1 MKTET
6 TAVPLTLIGGFLGS
20 GKTSLLNH
28 IINNTRGKRFA
39 VLVNDFGEI
48 NIDAKLVVSV
58 EGETISLSN
67 GCVCCMIR
75 DDLLKEVL
83 RLVERDILPE
93 HIVIE
98 TSGVAKPVSVA
109 ETFINPGV
117 QQLVDV
123 QNMITL
129 LDADLVIDTEADYTD
144 LAYSQIAVA
153 DLVVINKT
161 DLVSPEKLEAVR
173 QKVEAIVP
181 RARILETSFGEVPLD
196 LIFDDQM
203 SWAMESIEER
213 NKILTRHNEQ
223 HNDEEFAQTLP
234 VATQHNKEFANW
246 TFRSDEE
253 WSFNAIQRAV
263 ESLPQGIFRAKG
275 MVRLDLETGEYGVLQ
290 VTGRRGW
297 LKLVEP
303 ESEEDEPVNTELVF
317 IGKPDSTSNDDIKDH
332 FELAWQAAK
341 NQGTQEGRVSDL
353 RAFTVQF
360 V

>member
-1 MKTET
+1 MNNSHSTFSPIPVT
-6 TAVPLTLIGGFLGS
+6 IIGGFLGS

-67 GCVCCMIR
+67 GCVCCVIR
-75 DDLLKEVL
+75 DDLLKEVI
-83 RLVERDILPE
+83 RLFDRDPLPE

-98 TSGVAKPVSVA
+98 SSGVARPLSVA
-109 ETFINPGV
+109 ETFFNPSV
-117 QQLVDV
+117 QRLVEV
-123 QNMITL
+123 QNMIAL
-129 LDADLVIDTEADYTD
+129 LDADLVIDDQADYTD

-161 DLVSPEKLEAVR
+161 DLASPRQIEDVR

-181 RARILETSFGEVPLD
+181 RARILKTTFGEVPLD

-203 SWAMESIEER
+203 SRAVAGLRER
-213 NKILTRHNEQ
+213 NNLLTPHSAPATNG
-223 HNDEEFAQTLP
+223 EFDT
-234 VATQHNKEFANW
+234 W
-246 TFRSDEE
+246 TFRSQAE
-253 WSFNAIQRAV
+253 WSFNALQRAV
-263 ESLPQGIFRAKG
+263 EHLPKGIYRAKG
-275 MVRLDLETGEYGVLQ
+275 MVRLDLETDDYGILQ

-303 ESEEDEPVNTELVF
+303 ESDEDEVVTTELVF
-317 IGKPDSTSNDDIKDH
+317 IGKPGSTNNDDLKAH
-332 FELAWQAAK
+332 FEQAWAAA
-341 NQGTQEGRVSDL
+341 NAQGDEGYTVTDL
-353 RAFTVQF
+353 RAFNVIF
-360 V
+360 A

>member
-1 MKTET
+1 MNNSHSTFSPIPVT
-6 TAVPLTLIGGFLGS
+6 IIGGFLGS

-67 GCVCCMIR
+67 GCVCCVIR
-75 DDLLKEVL
+75 DDLLKEVI
-83 RLVERDILPE
+83 RLFDRDPLTE

-98 TSGVAKPVSVA
+98 SSGVARPLSVA
-109 ETFINPGV
+109 ETFFNPSV
-117 QQLVDV
+117 QRLVEV
-123 QNMITL
+123 QNMIAL
-129 LDADLVIDTEADYTD
+129 LDADLVIDDQADYTD

-161 DLVSPEKLEAVR
+161 DLASPRQIEDVR

-181 RARILETSFGEVPLD
+181 RARILKTTFGEVPLD

-203 SWAMESIEER
+203 SRAVAGLRER
-213 NKILTRHNEQ
+213 NNLLTPHSAPATNG
-223 HNDEEFAQTLP
+223 EFDT
-234 VATQHNKEFANW
+234 W
-246 TFRSDEE
+246 TFRSQAE
-253 WSFNAIQRAV
+253 WSFNALQRAV
-263 ESLPQGIFRAKG
+263 EHLPKGIYRAKG
-275 MVRLDLETGEYGVLQ
+275 MVRLDLGTDDYGILQ

-303 ESEEDEPVNTELVF
+303 ESDEDEVVTTELVF
-317 IGKPDSTSNDDIKDH
+317 IGKPGSTNNDDLKAH
-332 FELAWQAAK
+332 FEQAWAAA
-341 NQGTQEGRVSDL
+341 NAQGDEGYTVTDL
-353 RAFTVQF
+353 RAFNVIF
-360 V
+360 A